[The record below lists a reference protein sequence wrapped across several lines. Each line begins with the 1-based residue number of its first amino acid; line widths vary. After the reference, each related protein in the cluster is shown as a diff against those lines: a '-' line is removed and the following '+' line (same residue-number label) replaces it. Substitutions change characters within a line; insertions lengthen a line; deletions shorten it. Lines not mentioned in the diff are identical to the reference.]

1 MLYNN
6 QPTKGNHMDYLI
18 KSEGAVL
25 GFCVK
30 KQYIDFLCKKT
41 LYKFDKESETVI
53 YKKEIFEKEGMT
65 KIMIADENRIYISNF
80 CTLYVLDENN
90 YEFIVK
96 LKIGE
101 NLSSDICG
109 MVMDKNRV
117 YCSVRNG
124 KIVTVEK
131 SSFEKKEYHLDR
143 KSVV

>member
-1 MLYNN
+1 
-6 QPTKGNHMDYLI
+6 
-18 KSEGAVL
+18 
-25 GFCVK
+25 
-30 KQYIDFLCKKT
+30 
-41 LYKFDKESETVI
+41 
-53 YKKEIFEKEGMT
+53 
-65 KIMIADENRIYISNF
+65 MIADENRIYISNF

-131 SSFEKKEYHLDR
+131 SSFEKKNIIFPNP
-143 KSVV
+143 VCGV